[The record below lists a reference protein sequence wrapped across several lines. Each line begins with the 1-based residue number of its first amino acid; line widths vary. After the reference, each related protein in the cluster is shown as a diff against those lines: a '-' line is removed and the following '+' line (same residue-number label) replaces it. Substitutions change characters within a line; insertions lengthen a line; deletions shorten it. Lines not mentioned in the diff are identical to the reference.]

1 MRFFFVMGVVFLC
14 SAIMNATYAKAHIY
28 AEKDTLDIRR
38 GIVAGTII
46 NSITKQPV
54 SGASIVIMNTKK
66 GAYTNAKGE
75 FTISAVPV
83 GAYSVKIS
91 LIGYLS
97 RTMPDIIIRSGRTTR
112 MDTELE
118 ETELSTDE
126 VVVSSGYFR
135 GEEISTT
142 EMSFEELRRSPGT
155 AGDINRALVMIPS
168 AVQLDDNGNDLI
180 VRGGAPFEN
189 GYYLDN
195 MFTPNI
201 NHFPQ
206 MGASGG
212 NISILNIDFV
222 RNVSLIAGG
231 FAPHFGNRLSSVVDI
246 TLRDGNKEQYDAQ
259 LDFNMTGFGGQLEGP
274 IGKDASF
281 MISAK
286 RSYLDLIAGWLNFNG
301 APRFGD
307 AQAKVTWN
315 IAENH
320 TVSLLNMYGISEFIR
335 SREQALDTDEGSYG
349 WERFHTNTLGANWK
363 ALWSDK
369 VYSNTS
375 LSYAFIDASR
385 EWRRTSAGD
394 ITTAF
399 SYMEKF
405 LTLRNINTWNIS
417 EQIIA
422 EGGTEWQWYHIGG
435 ESPQI
440 QQGDGLRTFQQTFGS
455 AFGNITWKPFS
466 ELSLSAGMRTAYF
479 SHNEKIYAEPRLSL
493 KVFPAPNHTLYA
505 SVGRIHQSL
514 PAFLLAQSAFNTN
527 LPPPRADHYG
537 IGWQW
542 TATED
547 IKLTLEGYAKEYA
560 DFPLSPNSP
569 LRFPTDD
576 VAGDND
582 DFEFYGELLPK
593 GIAYTRG
600 VELMIQ
606 KKLSEHFYG
615 TAGATY
621 FRSAYRD
628 FSGLW
633 RNRLFDNRTVFN
645 ITIGWKPT
653 DEWEISMRW
662 VYAGGRAVVPI
673 LTEQSAAM
681 GYTVYDFSRYNE
693 DHLPAY
699 HSLNIRADKRWYF
712 LNTSLITY
720 ISVMNVYNRENPSAH
735 YWNHRK
741 QTIEYE
747 SQFPLIPLLGVEF
760 EF

>member
-1 MRFFFVMGVVFLC
+1 MLR
-14 SAIMNATYAKAHIY
+14 SAYFYLIGFIFTYGSAYSIEF
-28 AEKDTLDIRR
+28 AEKDTLMPR
-38 GIVAGTII
+38 GTLAGTII
-46 NSITKQPV
+46 HRTSKQPV
-54 SGASIVIMNTKK
+54 SGARVAVLGTKK

-75 FTISAVPV
+75 FTITSLPV
-83 GAYSVKIS
+83 GAYTIRVSMVGFVS
-91 LIGYLS
+91 Q
-97 RTMPDIIIRSGRTTR
+97 TVPDIIIRSGRTTR
-112 MDTELE
+112 SDNELE

-126 VVVSSGYFR
+126 VVVSSSYFR
-135 GEEISTT
+135 TQDVSTT

-231 FAPHFGNRLSSVVDI
+231 FAPQFGNRLSSVVDI
-246 TLRDGNKEQYDAQ
+246 TLRDGNKDQYDAQ

-281 MISAK
+281 MVSAK
-286 RSYLDLIAGWLNFNG
+286 RSYLDLIANWLNFNG

-307 AQAKVTWN
+307 AQGKVTWN
-315 IAENH
+315 VDENH
-320 TVSLLNMYGISEFIR
+320 SLTLLNMFGISEFIR
-335 SREQALDTDEGSYG
+335 SREEALDTDEGSYG
-349 WERFHTNTLGANWK
+349 WERFHTNTLGTNWK
-363 ALWSDK
+363 ALWSNK

-375 LSYAFIDASR
+375 LSYAFIDAAR
-385 EWRRTSAGD
+385 EWRGTATSD
-394 ITTAF
+394 VTTAF
-399 SYMEKF
+399 SYLEKF
-405 LTLRNINTWNIS
+405 LTLRNINTWNIA
-417 EQIIA
+417 EHLIA

-440 QQGDGLRTFQQTFGS
+440 QQGDGLSTFTQTFGS
-455 AFGNITWKPFS
+455 GFGNITWKPFS
-466 ELSLSAGMRTAYF
+466 ELSLSVGMRAAYF
-479 SHNEKIYAEPRLSL
+479 SHNKKVYAEPRITL
-493 KVFPAPNHTLYA
+493 KVFPALNHTLYA
-505 SVGRIHQSL
+505 SAARIHQSL

-542 TATED
+542 IMTED
-547 IKLTLEGYAKEYA
+547 IKITLEGYAKEYA

-582 DFEFYGELLPK
+582 DFEYYGDLFSK

-600 VELMIQ
+600 VELTIQ

-615 TAGATY
+615 TVGATY

-628 FSGLW
+628 FLGTW

-645 ITIGWKPT
+645 VTIGWKPN

-662 VYAGGRAVVPI
+662 VYAGGRAAVPI
-673 LTEQSAAM
+673 LTEQSALVKR
-681 GYTVYDFSRYNE
+681 TVYDFSRYNE
-693 DHLPAY
+693 DHLPVY

-720 ISVMNVYNRENPSAH
+720 ISVMNVYNRENPSAQ
-735 YWNHRK
+735 YWNGAKGR
-741 QTIEYE
+741 IEYE

>member
-1 MRFFFVMGVVFLC
+1 MY
-14 SAIMNATYAKAHIY
+14 AI
-28 AEKDTLDIRR
+28 EPSDKDTVKPR
-38 GIVAGTII
+38 GTLAGTII
-46 NSITKQPV
+46 HRISKQPI
-54 SGASIVIMNTKK
+54 SGASVAVLGTKK

-75 FTISAVPV
+75 FTITSLHV
-83 GAYSVKIS
+83 GAYTIRVSMV
-91 LIGYLS
+91 GFV
-97 RTMPDIIIRSGRTTR
+97 TQTVPDIIIRSGRTTR
-112 MDTELE
+112 SDNELE

-135 GEEISTT
+135 TQDVSTT

-231 FAPHFGNRLSSVVDI
+231 FAPQFGNRLSSVVDI

-281 MISAK
+281 MVSAK
-286 RSYLDLIAGWLNFNG
+286 RSYLDLIANWLDFNG

-307 AQAKVTWN
+307 AQGKVTWN
-315 IAENH
+315 VDENH
-320 TVSLLNMYGISEFIR
+320 SITLLNMFGTSEFIR
-335 SREQALDTDEGSYG
+335 SREEALDTDEGSYG
-349 WERFHTNTLGANWK
+349 WERFNTNTLGTNWK

-375 LSYAFIDASR
+375 FSYALIDAAR
-385 EWRRTSAGD
+385 EWRGTSSSD

-399 SYMEKF
+399 SYLEKF
-405 LTLRNINTWNIS
+405 ATLRSVTSWHSS
-417 EQIIA
+417 EHVSVD
-422 EGGTEWQWYHIGG
+422 GGTEWQWYNIGG

-440 QQGDGLRTFQQTFGS
+440 QQGEQLPTFTQTFGS
-455 AFGNITWKPFS
+455 VYGMVLWKPIKEISFN
-466 ELSLSAGMRTAYF
+466 AGLRMAYF
-479 SHNEKIYAEPRLSL
+479 SHNERVYAEPRISF
-493 KVFPAPNHTLYA
+493 KVLPSDEHTLYINA
-505 SVGRIHQSL
+505 GRVHQSL
-514 PAFLLAQSAFNTN
+514 PAFLLAQSVFNTT
-527 LPPPRADHYG
+527 LPPPRADHY
-537 IGWQW
+537 ILGWQW
-542 TATED
+542 AVTED
-547 IKLTLEGYAKEYA
+547 MKITVEGYAKEYA
-560 DFPLSPNSP
+560 DFPLSANMP

-582 DFEFYGELLPK
+582 DFEYYGQLFPA
-593 GIAYTRG
+593 GVAYTRG
-600 VELMIQ
+600 VEFMLQ
-606 KKLSEHFYG
+606 KKLSGNFYG
-615 TAGATY
+615 TFGATY
-621 FRSAYRD
+621 FRSAYKD
-628 FSGLW
+628 YLSTW
-633 RNRLFDNRTVFN
+633 RNRLFDNRMVFN
-645 ITIGWKPT
+645 ITVGWKPT

-673 LTEQSAAM
+673 LSEQSAAM
-681 GYTVYDFSRYNE
+681 GYTIYDFSRFNE
-693 DHLPAY
+693 DHLPPY

-735 YWNHRK
+735 YWDNRK
-741 QTIEYE
+741 QAIGYDA
-747 SQFPLIPLLGVEF
+747 QFPLIPLLGVEF

>member
-1 MRFFFVMGVVFLC
+1 LLFVFLC
-14 SAIMNATYAKAHIY
+14 ITIVFCFSNSIHAAQN
-28 AEKDTLDIRR
+28 AEKDTLIPR
-38 GIVAGTII
+38 GTLSGRIVHRI
-46 NSITKQPV
+46 NKQPI
-54 SGASIVIMNTKK
+54 SGASVAVIGTKK
-66 GAYTNAKGE
+66 GAYTNTRGE
-75 FTISAVPV
+75 FSINSLPV
-83 GAYSVKIS
+83 GAYTIRIS
-91 LIGYLS
+91 MIGFIS
-97 RTMPDIIIRSGRTTR
+97 QTIPDIIIRSGRSTIS
-112 MDTELE
+112 DNELE
-118 ETELSTDE
+118 ETALSTDE

-135 GEEISTT
+135 TQDISTT

-231 FAPHFGNRLSSVVDI
+231 FAPQFGNRLSSVVDI
-246 TLRDGNKEQYDAQ
+246 SLRDGNREQYDAQ

-286 RSYLDLIAGWLNFNG
+286 RSYLDLIAGLLNFNG

-307 AQAKVTWN
+307 AQGKLSWN
-315 IAENH
+315 ISDNH
-320 TVSLLNMYGISEFIR
+320 SISLLNMYGISEFR
-335 SREQALDTDEGSYG
+335 RTREGALDTDEGSYG
-349 WERFHTNTLGANWK
+349 WEQFHTNTLGTNWK
-363 ALWSDK
+363 ALWSEN

-375 LSYAFIDASR
+375 FSYALIDASR
-385 EWRRTSAGD
+385 EWRQTSSD
-394 ITTAF
+394 EITTAF
-399 SYMEKF
+399 SYLEKF
-405 LTLRNINTWNIS
+405 ATLRNLTTWHSS
-417 EQIIA
+417 EKLSVD
-422 EGGTEWQWYHIGG
+422 GGTEWQWYNIGG

-440 QQGDGLRTFQQTFGS
+440 QQGESLPTFTQTFGS
-455 AFGNITWKPFS
+455 IYGTCNWKPIS
-466 ELSLSAGMRTAYF
+466 EILLSAGARIAYF
-479 SHNEKIYAEPRLSL
+479 SHNEKIYAEPRISL
-493 KVFPAPNHTLYA
+493 KLFPTENHTLYITA
-505 SVGRIHQSL
+505 GRVHQAL
-514 PAFLLAQSAFNTN
+514 PAFLLAQSAFNTS
-527 LPPPRADHYG
+527 LPPPRADHYV

-542 TATED
+542 AAAED
-547 IKLTLEGYAKEYA
+547 IKITLEGYAKEYA
-560 DFPLSPNSP
+560 DFPLSPNRP

-582 DFEFYGELLPK
+582 DFEHYGQLFPS

-600 VELMIQ
+600 AELMIQ
-606 KKLSEHFYG
+606 KKLSGNFYG
-615 TAGATY
+615 TFGATY

-628 FSGLW
+628 FSAMW
-633 RNRLFDNRTVFN
+633 RNRLFDNRMVCN
-645 ITIGWKPT
+645 ITVGWKPT

-681 GYTVYDFSRYNE
+681 GYTIFDFARYNE
-693 DHLPAY
+693 DHLPPY

-735 YWNHRK
+735 YWDNRK
-741 QTIEYE
+741 QSIGYE
-747 SQFPLIPLLGVEF
+747 AQFPLIPLLGVEF